1 MVRFLLLDDEDIFNF
16 LSEEVIHQ
24 VNPDYQCEVFSESE
38 IALNYISSQIQQN
51 LPVPDVILID
61 IRMPGMNGFDFL
73 ESIQQ
78 YSESSL
84 KNTVAYILSSSL
96 DLRDHNRA
104 GNFSMVK
111 GFESKPL
118 SEEMVRD
125 IISNLPAK
133 KR

>member
-24 VNPDYQCEVFSESE
+24 VNPDFPCEVFSESE
-38 IALNYISSQIQQN
+38 AALTYISSQIQQN

-73 ESIQQ
+73 ESIHQ

-84 KNTVAYILSSSL
+84 KNTMVYILSSSL
-96 DLRDHNRA
+96 DSRDHKRA
-104 GNFSMVK
+104 ATFRMVK

-118 SEEMVRD
+118 SEKMVLD
-125 IISNLPAK
+125 IISKLPPHQS
-133 KR
+133 

>member
-84 KNTVAYILSSSL
+84 KNTVVYILSSSL

>member
-73 ESIQQ
+73 ESINQ

-84 KNTVAYILSSSL
+84 KNTVVYILSSSL

-104 GNFSMVK
+104 KNFSMVK

-118 SEEMVRD
+118 SEKMVLD
-125 IISNLPAK
+125 IVSNLPS
-133 KR
+133 

>member
-1 MVRFLLLDDEDIFNF
+1 
-16 LSEEVIHQ
+16 
-24 VNPDYQCEVFSESE
+24 
-38 IALNYISSQIQQN
+38 
-51 LPVPDVILID
+51 
-61 IRMPGMNGFDFL
+61 MPGMNGFDFL

-84 KNTVAYILSSSL
+84 KNTVVYILSSSL

-125 IISNLPAK
+125 IVSKLPPLQA
-133 KR
+133 